1 MILLKKTT
9 SPMAVMAPVAV
20 VPVMTVPA
28 VVTPVTMVPVAV
40 MPAHLHGLHLI
51 DFILR
56 HDRRL
61 NVDNSRHGRRLARD
75 RRYGSSLCACGKQDR
90 ACDQSSTEIQETRK
104 FHDVMPLPKV
114 REIERVQSHRPNMNV
129 R

>member
-40 MPAHLHGLHLI
+40 MPAYLHGLHLI
-51 DFILR
+51 DFVL
-56 HDRRL
+56 
-61 NVDNSRHGRRLARD
+61 
-75 RRYGSSLCACGKQDR
+75 
-90 ACDQSSTEIQETRK
+90 
-104 FHDVMPLPKV
+104 
-114 REIERVQSHRPNMNV
+114 
-129 R
+129 